1 MHIRSSKWLITA
13 SLILLF
19 SSGCKKWEDHITIT
33 DPNITKTVF
42 QQISENPDLSKFTQ
56 YVISTGYDKVLN
68 SSKTYTVFAPTN
80 TAMATVGVDITGD
93 TAKLNKF
100 ISNHI
105 ANQVYNTLNISGTI
119 RVKMLNGKY
128 LNMFGKTMEDANI
141 TKADILASNGVVQ
154 ILDKALPYLPN
165 IWEALLTNTTIPAK
179 QKAYLLSLY
188 TNVFDATNAVQTG
201 VNPVTGVPIYQ
212 AGTDSVATN
221 QFWLNVHDLRNESN
235 QYTLFVLSD
244 AAWDA
249 EITKLKPYF
258 ATSTVDSTTKLCS
271 WEVVKDL
278 AVAGVYTPSGTT
290 ADSIFSK
297 FNTKMPIE
305 KASIAQTIKTSNG
318 TIYIMN
324 KVDNLI
330 KYKIKPFYV
339 EAENYRYTSIDRR
352 GNTYFRDRFNPI
364 TNKDFTDVLVT
375 GHGVSGYFMN
385 YQIKNVS
392 SVKYRAYWVALNDF
406 QTTTFSQK
414 LGIGSAAS
422 TILPLT
428 VVSPNIYTEVLL
440 GEFTFTNYQSFLDLF
455 LVANGTTQISCDYF
469 RLEPVV
475 P

>member
-1 MHIRSSKWLITA
+1 MQIRINKWLAAA
-13 SLILLF
+13 SLFIVLF
-19 SSGCKKWEDHITIT
+19 SGCKKWDDHLAVT
-33 DPNITKTVF
+33 DPNITKSVF
-42 QQISENPDLSKFTQ
+42 QQLSENADLSKFTQ
-56 YVISTGYDKVLN
+56 LLVSMGYDKVLA
-68 SSKTYTVFAPTN
+68 SSKTFTVFAPTN
-80 TAMATVGVDITGD
+80 AAMAAVGTDITGD
-93 TAKLNKF
+93 TAKLGKF
-100 ISNHI
+100 LSNHI
-105 ANQVYNTLNISGTI
+105 AYQSYSTLQVSAPLRI
-119 RVKMLNGKY
+119 KLLNGKY
-128 LNMFGKTMEDANI
+128 INMFGKSVDDATI
-141 TKADILASNGVVQ
+141 TKADIFSKNGIVQ
-154 ILDKALPYLPN
+154 VIDKAIPYLPN
-165 IWEALLTNTTIPAK
+165 IWEALATNALIPAK

-188 TNVFDATNAVQTG
+188 TNVFDATNGIQTG
-201 VNPVTGVPIYQ
+201 VNPTTGAPIYQ

-221 QFWLNVHDLRNESN
+221 LFWLNVHDVRTESK
-235 QYTLFVLSD
+235 QYTFFVLND

-249 EITKLKPYF
+249 EVNKLKPYY
-258 ATSTVDSTTKLCS
+258 ATSTIDSTNKLCS

-278 AVAGVYTPSGTT
+278 AIEGLYTPSGAT

-297 FNTKMPIE
+297 FNTKTPIE

-324 KVDNLI
+324 KVDNLA
-330 KYKIKPFYV
+330 KYKIKQLYV

-375 GHGVSGYFMN
+375 GHGVTGYFMN
-385 YQIKNVS
+385 YRVNNVS

-428 VVSPNIYTEVLL
+428 VVSPNIYAEVLL

-455 LVANGTTQISCDYF
+455 LVANGTTQISCDYI